1 MSKMSHCFFH
11 KIWYIF
17 LKYFNAYISYN
28 AHFIRLVTF
37 FVKKNNAITQRY
49 NAIFINQTILVLFY
63 HYFISL
69 FHKWL
74 KFNISAI
81 LLLHFN
87 VWRCYFEF
95 SQNQCHNF
103 IFFLS
108 KNRLIPNKIG
118 VSHVIPHRPHVQS
131 SLTPVVSII
140 LVIYIFLYITRYWCD
155 LSSDSFVTMSALF
168 PYFLFFII
176 LHIYKLQHFYHQPLF
191 YILK

>member
-140 LVIYIFLYITRYWCD
+140 LVIYNFLCFLTNYANCIIG
-155 LSSDSFVTMSALF
+155 SFINQIIKSKPPTE
-168 PYFLFFII
+168 FI
-176 LHIYKLQHFYHQPLF
+176 L
-191 YILK
+191 

>member
-1 MSKMSHCFFH
+1 MFKMSHCCFH
-11 KIWYIF
+11 RILYIF
-17 LKYFNAYISYN
+17 LQYFKLYISYN

-140 LVIYIFLYITRYWCD
+140 LVIYTNITGLNQPNSLIGLILTFYPVTISKDSTYIF
-155 LSSDSFVTMSALF
+155 
-168 PYFLFFII
+168 
-176 LHIYKLQHFYHQPLF
+176 
-191 YILK
+191 

>member
-140 LVIYIFLYITRYWCD
+140 LVIYNYVTETLQHNFLLQKNCCTV
-155 LSSDSFVTMSALF
+155 SSDLLASLCTTVSAFLLWF
-168 PYFLFFII
+168 IYFLF
-176 LHIYKLQHFYHQPLF
+176 
-191 YILK
+191 

>member
-140 LVIYIFLYITRYWCD
+140 LVIYIYPIITFKKKLNSHFLICKVNVRWRECGCNVGVLYCEYEGRSKNYEKHDWN
-155 LSSDSFVTMSALF
+155 
-168 PYFLFFII
+168 
-176 LHIYKLQHFYHQPLF
+176 
-191 YILK
+191 